1 MNRFCIWLPLF
12 AFVISILLINSGEL
26 AMHLLVINPLLFIP
40 AYLIDDVS
48 TEIYRVYN
56 EYLSVI
62 SVTATTILYFAI
74 GLLLDNKLRTKNKM

>member
-26 AMHLLVINPLLFIP
+26 AMHLLFVNPLLFIP
-40 AYLIDDVS
+40 AFLIDDVS

-56 EYLSVI
+56 EYLSGI

-74 GLLLDNKLRTKNKM
+74 GLLLDNKLKTKNKM